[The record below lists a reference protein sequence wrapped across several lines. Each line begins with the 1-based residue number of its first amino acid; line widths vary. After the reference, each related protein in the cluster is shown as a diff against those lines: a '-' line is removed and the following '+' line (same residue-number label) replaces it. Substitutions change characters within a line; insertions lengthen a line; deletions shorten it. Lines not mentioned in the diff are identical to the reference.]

1 MSGSETEHLPQSRYS
16 DDELEHLSQFSDSNE
31 SRKQPYTTKHFQFV
45 EQSKTSV
52 THVTGGNIALEPSLR
67 SAHYQDNQGCHVTPE
82 EAGSFK
88 GGIFIEAPNLT
99 SQNSLRNTPPS
110 LTPQCSWTMGTGR
123 GRTRV
128 EETKSP
134 HINEH
139 NKNNLKEMSS
149 QN

>member
-1 MSGSETEHLPQSRYS
+1 MSDSESENSIQSRCS
-16 DDELEHLSQFSDSNE
+16 DDELEHLGQSRASNE
-31 SRKQPYTTKHFQFV
+31 SIKHPYTTVHSPSV
-45 EQSKTSV
+45 ELSKTSV
-52 THVTGGNIALEPSLR
+52 TSVTGSL
-67 SAHYQDNQGCHVTPE
+67 
-82 EAGSFK
+82 K
-88 GGIFIEAPNLT
+88 GGIFIETPNLT